1 MLEFPLPHNCQYLAQ
16 QSSPVFLSSK
26 WHCVHPVCLL
36 QMEALKKFAPRKA
49 LGPFDPNMGLP
60 LPTNNYNSAKQV
72 VQASENGTIMASN
85 VYNRTSPPSTS
96 IQLEA
101 SQAWVPMEGSV
112 APLDLSLKM
121 LARFNSQ
128 DSLHW

>member
-1 MLEFPLPHNCQYLAQ
+1 
-16 QSSPVFLSSK
+16 
-26 WHCVHPVCLL
+26 
-36 QMEALKKFAPRKA
+36 MEALKKFAPRKA

-60 LPTNNYNSAKQV
+60 LPTNGYNSAKQV
-72 VQASENGTIMASN
+72 VQASENGTILASN

-96 IQLEA
+96 IQLET